1 MINSIVSSTVADMKK
16 SAAPFATPLPIS
28 QILTAKK
35 ETIERISFTP
45 NLFMLFPSKFLICVV
60 EKSDFMKQ
68 IDFLR
73 KLRSL
78 KINCKGGELVKY
90 EER

>member
-1 MINSIVSSTVADMKK
+1 MSIIEVVEKFVKMWYNT
-16 SAAPFATPLPIS
+16 FACER
-28 QILTAKK
+28 QIG
-35 ETIERISFTP
+35 
-45 NLFMLFPSKFLICVV
+45 ICVV

>member
-1 MINSIVSSTVADMKK
+1 MLSHRHRKCD
-16 SAAPFATPLPIS
+16 
-28 QILTAKK
+28 ILCLCKK
-35 ETIERISFTP
+35 ECVLQIG
-45 NLFMLFPSKFLICVV
+45 ICVV

>member
-1 MINSIVSSTVADMKK
+1 MARH
-16 SAAPFATPLPIS
+16 
-28 QILTAKK
+28 TAKSHK
-35 ETIERISFTP
+35 IRKVEILVIQIG
-45 NLFMLFPSKFLICVV
+45 ICVV

>member
-1 MINSIVSSTVADMKK
+1 MQQFYK
-16 SAAPFATPLPIS
+16 
-28 QILTAKK
+28 
-35 ETIERISFTP
+35 
-45 NLFMLFPSKFLICVV
+45 FPICVV

>member
-1 MINSIVSSTVADMKK
+1 MGWNVCKIGKV
-16 SAAPFATPLPIS
+16 S
-28 QILTAKK
+28 QI
-35 ETIERISFTP
+35 
-45 NLFMLFPSKFLICVV
+45 FLQTGICVV